1 VRSLLAVQS
10 QDYPGAKWALGQRV
24 AGATEAD
31 VDAAFDAGAFVRLH
45 VMRPT
50 WHFVAPEDL
59 RWLLALTAPRVHQAS
74 AYQYRALEIDA
85 ALAARAADVF
95 RSILSGGRSATRAEL
110 GAGLAAAGID
120 TNGMRLGYLAS
131 HAELEAI
138 ICSGPRRGK
147 QQTYALVDE
156 RVPSA
161 PARTRDAALAEIGR
175 RYVEGHGPAQ
185 AIDLAWWSGL
195 TLRDARIALESAS
208 PALAREVVD
217 GRTFFI
223 APAAEAAAAAAAR
236 SADTGPTIHLLP
248 NYDELLIAFRDR
260 SDGLDPG
267 LPPPAHV
274 AAEILAHVIVRNGL
288 GVGGWRRSDDGRR
301 VAIEL
306 NPLVPL
312 TREDRRR
319 LDEQVDR
326 LATFLGR
333 PVDVTTAPVD

>member
-1 VRSLLAVQS
+1 
-10 QDYPGAKWALGQRV
+10 
-24 AGATEAD
+24 
-31 VDAAFDAGAFVRLH
+31 
-45 VMRPT
+45 MRPT

-74 AYQYRALEIDA
+74 AYQYRALQIDDV
-85 ALAARAADVF
+85 LAGRAADVF
-95 RSILSGGRSATRAEL
+95 RTVLSGGRSATRAEL
-110 GAGLAAAGID
+110 GQALADAGIE

-138 ICSGPRRGK
+138 ICSGPRRGR

-156 RVPSA
+156 RVPPV
-161 PARTRDAALAEIGR
+161 PARSRDEALAELGC

-195 TLRDARIALESAS
+195 TLRDARVALEMAS
-208 PALAREVVD
+208 PALAREVIGD
-217 GRTFFI
+217 RTFFV
-223 APAAEAAAAAAAR
+223 APEAEAQVAGALAGA
-236 SADTGPTIHLLP
+236 GPTMHLLP

-260 SDGLDPG
+260 SDGLDPA
-267 LPPPAHV
+267 LPPPARV

-301 VAIEL
+301 ATIQL

-312 TREDRRR
+312 SGDDRR
-319 LDEQVDR
+319 LLAEQVGR
-326 LATFLGR
+326 LAAFLGR
-333 PVDVTTAPVD
+333 PVEATGLD